1 MFVISWFQLLNA
13 RNVDVD
19 MQKGNARSSLK
30 KKKEKRFEQEMMLK
44 DWNEFYE
51 VIVKKYQFKIQLGI
65 NF

>member
-30 KKKEKRFEQEMMLK
+30 KKKEKRFEQEMM
-44 DWNEFYE
+44 
-51 VIVKKYQFKIQLGI
+51 
-65 NF
+65 